1 MSSDGI
7 SRDLAALLS
16 ALVILLVPVVAQAQD
31 ADAGGAHVL
40 VLDYVCGNKYAD
52 TPFLSEC
59 LQRQNEKADG

>member
-1 MSSDGI
+1 
-7 SRDLAALLS
+7 LS